1 MSDFDKEAERER
13 LREKY
18 EHDEQKREVTERMS
32 ELLLKGATMTNAHC
46 QDCGDPIFRYDGQE
60 FCATCQKAVQRDT
73 GDAEDESADEPTD
86 AESGDEGAATN
97 GDREEIHVAEPDET
111 RVQFG
116 GDDQPTDEATQGP
129 ADAGADAQSGD
140 EESVAPAHANT
151 GPTRSAQPPQPSQS
165 SSVDP
170 GEYGD
175 LAAAAAALSRDV
187 TRLARQAEAADDL
200 GQKRALLEATEE
212 AADALAAVQD
222 AAR

>member
-86 AESGDEGAATN
+86 AESGDEAAATN

-116 GDDQPTDEATQGP
+116 GDEPGGEEPDAGVEDTPTDGKAVDAPETDAAPSHP
-129 ADAGADAQSGD
+129 A
-140 EESVAPAHANT
+140 
-151 GPTRSAQPPQPSQS
+151 PTPQPPQPSQP

-175 LAAAAAALSRDV
+175 LAAAAASLSREV
-187 TRLARQAEAADDL
+187 TRLAQQAEAADDL

>member
-73 GDAEDESADEPTD
+73 DEADEQSAESGADAEHGDESAD
-86 AESGDEGAATN
+86 TN
-97 GDREEIHVAEPDET
+97 GDREEIHVAAPGET

-116 GDDQPTDEATQGP
+116 GDDQPAEADDGEVETTQSDEPSADTTQV
-129 ADAGADAQSGD
+129 D
-140 EESVAPAHANT
+140 APASQSTAT
-151 GPTRSAQPPQPSQS
+151 PPSQPTAT
-165 SSVDP
+165 DP

-175 LAAAAAALSRDV
+175 LGAAAAALSREI
-187 TRLARQAEAADDL
+187 TRLAQQAEATDDL
-200 GQKRALLEATEE
+200 GQKRALLDATEE
-212 AADALAAVQD
+212 AAEALDAVQD